1 MADHLR
7 KQTDAGLERE
17 RQITMLYRTYPH
29 RRPYFTR
36 AVSVSLALGLAWL
49 STARAQEAS
58 ATTPLVALQKEV
70 VSRFSGNSEIR
81 PGVKL
86 ANRYT
91 IENRQ
96 EARNYLA
103 DLLKRFGMIPRR
115 QAYGTEGENI
125 FTILPCGKPGAETIV
140 FGAHYDSVR
149 NTPGANDNGTGVAA
163 VIGVAR
169 ELARAKRRSRDIIF
183 VFFDEEERGL
193 RGSRA
198 FAQMLLDEKRRVHS
212 VHTIDQMGWDQDADR
227 AIELELPYEGAEDLY
242 TQAAGALKMKIPI
255 LTTKE
260 AGSDHSSF
268 RRLGFKAV
276 GITEEYRNKDTT
288 PYIHRPGDTYETVN
302 FDYLESTTRLIVE
315 VIKILARG

>member
-1 MADHLR
+1 MACG
-7 KQTDAGLERE
+7 K
-17 RQITMLYRTYPH
+17 
-29 RRPYFTR
+29 RRR
-36 AVSVSLALGLAWL
+36 GIVICALVSLL
-49 STARAQEAS
+49 SAATAPSWAAKTKAPQGSAKDDLITLQQEVIS
-58 ATTPLVALQKEV
+58 KL
-70 VSRFSGNSEIR
+70 SGNSEIR
-81 PGVKL
+81 PGVML
-86 ANRYT
+86 TNRFT

-103 DLLKRFGMIPRR
+103 DLLKRIGMVPRR

-125 FTILPCGKPGAETIV
+125 FTILPCGKPGADAIV
-140 FGAHYDSVR
+140 LGAHYDAVR
-149 NTPGANDNGTGVAA
+149 NSPGANDNSSGVAA

-169 ELARAKRRSRDIIF
+169 EMSRVRKRGKDLIF

-198 FAQMLLDEKRRVHS
+198 FAQMLVDEKRAIHS
-212 VHTIDQMGWDQDADR
+212 AHTIDQMAWDRDADR
-227 AIELELPYEGAEDLY
+227 AIELELPYDGAQDLY
-242 TQAAGALKMKIPI
+242 AQAAGVLRMEIPI

-260 AGSDHSSF
+260 AGSDHSAF

-302 FDYLESTTRLIVE
+302 FDYLGSTTRLITQVM
-315 VIKILARG
+315 KILVH